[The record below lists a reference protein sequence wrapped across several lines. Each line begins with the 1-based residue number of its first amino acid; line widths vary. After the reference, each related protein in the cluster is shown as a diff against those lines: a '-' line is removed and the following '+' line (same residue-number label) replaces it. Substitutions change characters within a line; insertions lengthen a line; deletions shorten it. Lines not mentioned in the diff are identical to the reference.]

1 MTETV
6 QTIEAAAGTL
16 SASELG
22 EVFSAFN
29 EVTSR
34 LQETHERLTSEVVR
48 LKGEL
53 RRAND
58 ELDRSR
64 RLAALGEMAAGI
76 AHEVRNPLGSIGLYA
91 EMLIADLED
100 RDQERETAEKIKRA
114 VTGLDA
120 VVGDVL
126 TFSRSMQVRSI
137 EQETED
143 AVERA
148 LSSCRDV
155 LQGCQVHTRPD
166 ADADAFEADHALVQ
180 QALINIVR
188 NGAEA
193 AASNRD
199 ARPPELEIAWEREI
213 VDPDGEQTECV
224 CLRIADSGTGL
235 TDEVRERMFNPFFT
249 TRNIGT
255 GLGLAIVHRIID
267 AHGGQI
273 RVRNASGQERF
284 PGGAV
289 IELVI
294 PKQPENMNDQNA
306 HPSGAMDAVRSDQ

>member
-1 MTETV
+1 MV
-6 QTIEAAAGTL
+6 SDAPIHPAMNV
-16 SASELG
+16 SSSELG
-22 EVFSAFN
+22 ELFSAFN
-29 EVTSR
+29 EVTNK
-34 LQETHERLTSEVVR
+34 LQETHERLTGEVVR

-91 EMLIADLED
+91 EMLTTDLVDRPGECEIA
-100 RDQERETAEKIKRA
+100 RKIRR
-114 VTGLDA
+114 VVSGLDA

-126 TFSRSMQVRSI
+126 SFSRTMQVRRI
-137 EQETED
+137 EVGLPD
-143 AVERA
+143 AIDRA
-148 LSSCRDV
+148 AESCRELLEGQARV
-155 LQGCQVHTRPD
+155 EMKLAGRACEIE
-166 ADADAFEADHALVQ
+166 ADASLLQ
-180 QALINIVR
+180 QALVNVVR
-188 NGAEA
+188 NAAEA
-193 AASNRD
+193 AASNAGERSP
-199 ARPPELEIAWEREI
+199 AIEVRWGEAELLT
-213 VDPDGEQTECV
+213 DDDGTPALSICV
-224 CLRIADSGTGL
+224 SDSGQGV

-273 RVRNASGQERF
+273 RVRNAESHESY

-289 IELVI
+289 VELLL
-294 PKQPENMNDQNA
+294 
-306 HPSGAMDAVRSDQ
+306 PSGSNQSEIHVTAGTSRASGSEQ